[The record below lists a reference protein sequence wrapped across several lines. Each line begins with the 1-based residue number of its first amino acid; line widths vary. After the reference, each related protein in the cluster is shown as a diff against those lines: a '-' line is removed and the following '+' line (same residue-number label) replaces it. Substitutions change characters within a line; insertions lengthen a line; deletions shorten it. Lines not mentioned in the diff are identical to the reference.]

1 MAVMR
6 TIGRVVEG
14 LDDIYSMAP
23 LLAKLGRSHARLG
36 VDSASFALMR
46 DCLIE
51 VLEEVSSKK
60 GEGGWGVG
68 TRLARIIFHCMVC
81 RVVGGMKD
89 LHTL

>member
-14 LDDIYSMAP
+14 LDDICSMAP

-51 VLEEVSSKK
+51 VLEEVR
-60 GEGGWGVG
+60 ERRGW
-68 TRLARIIFHCMVC
+68 AHSNAA
-81 RVVGGMKD
+81 
-89 LHTL
+89 